1 MLLLIK
7 TTIFSVYCLSSV
19 SLGQSFIELKNQL
32 QSTNNDID
40 KLSLLQKTE
49 SQVAH
54 FNDTEQS
61 QYWFLLGTHYEKQ
74 RQLND
79 AVAAFTN
86 GINLHNSHNL
96 SPSSL
101 LVNLHIE
108 RSRAAG
114 SVDYYNTTAC
124 EDREKALLF
133 AREILQPSLIAKSIA
148 YYAKCLQSEEH
159 GITNSLKLFD
169 EAFTIAKTQKLAP
182 LIKQII
188 YNQAAS
194 LSFRSLIYDKA
205 YEYNKLAH
213 EAFLA
218 TNDTNNVYVSII
230 NAIHYSTALV
240 DLKLAKQH
248 LTELRL
254 FAEKQPKFKGA
265 MLKFYYLSAKIAQ
278 LEEDWPLSIS
288 FLETGLTEIENSQN
302 ISYIQATYELL
313 SIAYFRIGNI
323 EKSYQTL
330 STVEQLYPDK
340 KPIKKEILLIKG
352 MMTDK
357 PDEIAISA
365 FKLIDKE
372 KQSKNRFVR
381 QSTIQ
386 AAKKFD
392 DNLKQLD
399 NIILEQKLTVVLVST
414 LFIIVI
420 LIIFSYLQIQ
430 RKKLALKEK
439 HFMDKLLTQK
449 NKVLADV
456 SHELST
462 PLTVLKLQVE
472 SLKDNLEEDVQA
484 SYDALDYKISDI
496 ENLIADIHQLAQ
508 SDVGALHLNFESFDL
523 NRTLGLWESELS
535 KFVNTNKLT
544 FEINRDLPNNLLV
557 NFDRD
562 RIKQVFVNL
571 LTNSIKYTNKPGKIK
586 LSASTKHKTLY
597 LAIEDSAPG
606 ILDKDL
612 GAIFERLY
620 RVENSRS
627 RDTGG
632 SGLGLAICQ
641 SLIEAHNGKIYAE
654 HSSLGGLK
662 ITMSLPLD

>member
-1 MLLLIK
+1 M
-7 TTIFSVYCLSSV
+7 SSV
-19 SLGQSFIELKNQL
+19 SFGQSFLELKSQL
-32 QSTNNDID
+32 QSTKNDID

-54 FNDTEQS
+54 FNYTEQS
-61 QYWFLLGTHYEKQ
+61 KYWFLLGTHYEKQ

-79 AVAAFTN
+79 AVTAFTK

-133 AREILQPSLIAKSIA
+133 AREISQPSLIAKSIA

-159 GITNSLKLFD
+159 GISNSLKLFD
-169 EAFTIAKTQKLAP
+169 EAFTIAKTQKLEP

-194 LSFRSLIYDKA
+194 LSFRALIYDKA
-205 YEYNKLAH
+205 YEYNELAH
-213 EAFLA
+213 RAFTA
-218 TNDTNNVYVSII
+218 TNDTNSVYVSII
-230 NAIHYSTALV
+230 NAIHYSSALV
-240 DLKLAKQH
+240 DIELAKQH
-248 LTELRL
+248 LAELKV
-254 FAEKQPKFKGA
+254 FAKKHPKFKGA

-288 FLETGLTEIENSQN
+288 FLETGLTEITNSQN

-313 SIAYFRIGNI
+313 SISYFRVGNI

-330 STVEQLYPDK
+330 LIVEQLYPNK
-340 KPIKKEILLIKG
+340 KPIKQEILLIKG
-352 MMTDK
+352 MMTNK

-381 QSTIQ
+381 QSNIQ
-386 AAKKFD
+386 ASKIFD

-414 LFIIVI
+414 FLIIVI
-420 LIIFSYLQIQ
+420 LIVFSYLQIQ

-484 SYDALDYKISDI
+484 SYDALDNKVSDI

-508 SDVGALHLNFESFDL
+508 SDVGALQLNIESFDL
-523 NRTLGLWESELS
+523 NRTLGLWENELS
-535 KFVNTNKLT
+535 NFVNKNKLT
-544 FEINRDLPNNLLV
+544 FEINRDLPNGLLV
-557 NFDRD
+557 SFDRD
-562 RIKQVFVNL
+562 RVKQVFINL
-571 LTNSIKYTNKPGKIK
+571 LTNSIKYTDKPGKVK
-586 LSASTKHKTLY
+586 LSASAKGNTLY
-597 LAIEDSAPG
+597 LSIEDSAPG

-612 GAIFERLY
+612 AAIFERLY
-620 RVENSRS
+620 RVESSRS

-632 SGLGLAICQ
+632 SGLGLAICK
-641 SLIEAHNGKIYAE
+641 SLIEAHSGEVYAE
-654 HSSLGGLK
+654 HSKLGGLK
-662 ITMSLPLD
+662 IVIQLPI